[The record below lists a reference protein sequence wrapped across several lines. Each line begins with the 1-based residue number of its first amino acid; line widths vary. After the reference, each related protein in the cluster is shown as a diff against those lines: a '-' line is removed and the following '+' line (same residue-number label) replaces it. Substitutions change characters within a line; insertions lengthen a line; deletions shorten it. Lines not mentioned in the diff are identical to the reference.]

1 MSDPAIGRPSPTN
14 VQGSLSKWNASLAR
28 SLFGV
33 QPQFTA
39 GSPELARA
47 RLRWSRAFTPP
58 SLRMIL
64 WGALL
69 LGIVVWSLRG
79 IDADLIKLI
88 VKFTRAER
96 VVADFFQPDWS
107 VLQRGIEGTIVTVQ
121 MSIVGILFSAVLS
134 VPLGLLAARNVAS
147 PRVYSVTRLFLSFV
161 RTVPD
166 LVWAIIFVVIVGLGP
181 WAGTLAII
189 VGTTGSFG
197 KLFAESIES
206 IDPGPVDAVRNA
218 GADTVQVSVFAV
230 LPQAM
235 PLVLSYVLFYW
246 ESTVRNATVFG
257 LVGAGGIG
265 QHIQAA
271 FSLLRY
277 DRLAV
282 YIICIFVA
290 VVIIDRISA
299 LLRSRLL

>member
-1 MSDPAIGRPSPTN
+1 MIEPATGLPSSGVRSSTSKWSE
-14 VQGSLSKWNASLAR
+14 SLSSV
-28 SLFGV
+28 LFGRK
-33 QPQFTA
+33 PTFEPN
-39 GSPELARA
+39 SPELAAARERWAQPMSRPGIRA
-47 RLRWSRAFTPP
+47 V
-58 SLRMIL
+58 L
-64 WGALL
+64 WG
-69 LGIVVWSLRG
+69 IVFVGLVLWSLRG
-79 IDADLIKLI
+79 IDADLIKL
-88 VKFTRAER
+88 VAEFSDAWR
-96 VVADFFQPDWS
+96 VLDEFMQPDWS
-107 VLQRGIEGTIVTVQ
+107 VLQRGIDGTIVTVQ
-121 MSIVGILFSAVLS
+121 MSVIGILFSAIFS
-134 VPLGLLAARNVAS
+134 IPLGLLAARNVAS
-147 PRVYSVTRLFLSFV
+147 PLVYSVTRMFLSFV

-206 IDPGPVDAVRNA
+206 IDPGPVEAVRA
-218 GADTVQVSVFAV
+218 TGAKPVPVSVFAV

-282 YIICIFVA
+282 YILCIFVA
-290 VVIIDRISA
+290 VVVIDRISA

>member
-1 MSDPAIGRPSPTN
+1 MSGPGIGQQSPHQQRAT
-14 VQGSLSKWNASLAR
+14 STWSDALSR
-28 SLFGV
+28 FLFGV
-33 QPQFTA
+33 QPQFA
-39 GSPELARA
+39 PGSPELARA
-47 RLRWSRAFTPP
+47 RVRWSQSFTRP

-64 WGALL
+64 WSALL
-69 LGIVVWSLRG
+69 LAIVAWSLRG
-79 IDADLIKLI
+79 VEADLVKLI
-88 VKFTRAER
+88 VEFTRAER
-96 VVADFFQPDWS
+96 VVADFFRPDWT

-121 MSIVGILFSAVLS
+121 MSIIGILFSALFS
-134 VPLGLLAARNVAS
+134 IPLGLLAARNVAS
-147 PRVYSVTRLFLSFV
+147 PRVYSATRLFLSFV

-189 VGTTGSFG
+189 VGSTGSFG

-206 IDPGPVDAVRNA
+206 VDPGPVDAVRNA
-218 GADTVQVSVFAV
+218 GGDTVQVSVFAV

-290 VVIIDRISA
+290 VVVIDRISA
-299 LLRSRLL
+299 LLRARLL

>member
-1 MSDPAIGRPSPTN
+1 MSGSGIGQHSPNGQPAAS
-14 VQGSLSKWNASLAR
+14 SWNARLSR
-28 SLFGV
+28 FLFGV
-33 QPQFTA
+33 QPQFVA
-39 GSPELARA
+39 GSPELAHA
-47 RLRWSRAFTPP
+47 RVRWSQSFTPP
-58 SLRMIL
+58 SLRIIL
-64 WGALL
+64 WGLL
-69 LGIVVWSLRG
+69 LLAIVVWSLRG
-79 IDADLIKLI
+79 VEADLIKLI
-88 VKFTRAER
+88 VEFTRAER
-96 VVADFFQPDWS
+96 VVVDFFQPDWS

-121 MSIVGILFSAVLS
+121 MSIIGILFSAIFS
-134 VPLGLLAARNVAS
+134 IPLGLLAARNVAS
-147 PRVYSVTRLFLSFV
+147 PRVYSATRLFLSFV

-206 IDPGPVDAVRNA
+206 VDPGPVDAIRNA

-290 VVIIDRISA
+290 VVVIDRISA
-299 LLRSRLL
+299 LLRARLL